1 MKIAFFLFFS
11 LITPLLA
18 TPDDD
23 WNAILAM
30 DAGPTKKPASTAE
43 ARTLGKAHFAKH
55 QALIE
60 DFLKKNPVDLRGF
73 EARLRLAS
81 ILAATGKME
90 KKQSLVDDAMRMLQT
105 LEKDKSAPL
114 DKRADA
120 GFRRVSLYMQ
130 CLDSRENESRRDIVT
145 AARNFQTRYPND
157 RRTPRLL
164 VEVATICDNAP
175 DLKRELLDA
184 ALASSPDEVLK
195 RRIADDLKRIALLG
209 KPLPLRLNTIQGRSI
224 DLANQEGR
232 IVFLIFWA
240 ADSAPSLLWMQNFQL
255 ALANLPVD
263 RFSIITV
270 SLDKDP
276 ALPME
281 RLKDMGMSQWATSC
295 DGLGWDGPL
304 ARQCGINSLPTVL
317 LLDQAGVVRA
327 INVRGSYES
336 WIRKLLM
343 QPAS

>member
-1 MKIAFFLFFS
+1 MKIALFLFFALVAS
-11 LITPLLA
+11 LLA
-18 TPDDD
+18 SPDDD
-23 WNAILAM
+23 WNVIVAM
-30 DAGPTKKPASTAE
+30 DAGPPVKPTSAAE
-43 ARTLGKAHFAKH
+43 ARVLGKSHFVKH

-60 DFLKKNPVDLRGF
+60 DFLKKNPNDPRAF
-73 EARLRLAS
+73 DARLRLAA
-81 ILAATGKME
+81 ILSATGKME
-90 KKQSLVDDAMRMLQT
+90 KKQSLVDEAMRMLQA
-105 LEKDKSAPL
+105 LEKDKSFPL

-130 CLDSRENESRRDIVT
+130 SLDSPENESRRDIVT
-145 AARNFQTRYPND
+145 AARNFQSRYPND

-164 VEVATICDNAP
+164 VEVATVCDNAP
-175 DLKRELLDA
+175 DLKRELLNA
-184 ALASSPDEVLK
+184 ALASSPDESLK
-195 RRIADDLKRIALLG
+195 RRIGDDLKRLALLG
-209 KPLPLRLNTIQGRSI
+209 KPLALRLNTIQGRSI
-224 DLANQEGR
+224 DTSNLSGR

-263 RFSIITV
+263 RFSIITI

-295 DGLGWDGPL
+295 DGKSWDGAI

-317 LLDQAGVVRA
+317 LLDQSGVVRA

>member
-1 MKIAFFLFFS
+1 MKALLFFLFAFAS
-11 LITPLLA
+11 MLLA
-18 TPDDD
+18 SPDDD
-23 WNAILAM
+23 WNVIVAM
-30 DAGPTKKPASTAE
+30 DAGPAVKPANVAE
-43 ARTLGKAHFAKH
+43 ARKFGKAHFVKH

-60 DFLKKNPVDLRGF
+60 EFIKSHPSDSRIFD
-73 EARLRLAS
+73 ARLRLAG

-90 KKQSLVDDAMRMLQT
+90 KKQTLVDDAMRMLQA
-105 LEKDKSAPL
+105 LEKDKSIPL

-145 AARNFQTRYPND
+145 AARNFQSRYPND

-164 VEVATICDNAP
+164 VEVATVCDNAP

-184 ALASSPDEVLK
+184 ALAASPDDSLK
-195 RRIADDLKRIALLG
+195 RRIADDLKRLDLIG
-209 KPLPLRLNTIQGRSI
+209 KPLPFLLKTIQGRSI
-224 DLANQEGR
+224 EVSKQAGR

-240 ADSAPSLLWMQNFQL
+240 TDSAPSLLWMQNFQL

-276 ALPME
+276 TLSME
-281 RLKDMGMSQWATSC
+281 CLKEMGMSQWATSC
-295 DGLGWDGPL
+295 DGLGWDGPF
-304 ARQCGINSLPTVL
+304 ARHCGINSLPTVI
-317 LLDQAGVVRA
+317 LLDQTGVVRA

>member
-60 DFLKKNPVDLRGF
+60 DFLKKNPADSRGF
-73 EARLRLAS
+73 DARLRLAS

-157 RRTPRLL
+157 RRT
-164 VEVATICDNAP
+164 
-175 DLKRELLDA
+175 
-184 ALASSPDEVLK
+184 
-195 RRIADDLKRIALLG
+195 LKRIALLG

-317 LLDQAGVVRA
+317 LLDQKGVVRA

>member
-1 MKIAFFLFFS
+1 MNAFFFLLFAFS
-11 LITPLLA
+11 VTLFA
-18 TPDDD
+18 SSDGD
-23 WNAILAM
+23 WNAIVAL
-30 DAGPTKKPASTAE
+30 DAGPEAKPKNVVE
-43 ARTLGKAHFAKH
+43 ARQFGKAHFAKH
-55 QALIE
+55 RGLIE
-60 DFLKKNPVDLRGF
+60 EFIKKNPTDPRIF
-73 EARLRLAS
+73 DARMRLAG

-90 KKQSLVDDAMRMLQT
+90 KKQNLVDDAMRMLQG
-105 LEKDKSAPL
+105 LEKDKSFPL
-114 DKRADA
+114 NKRADA
-120 GFRRVSLYMQ
+120 GFRRVSLYLQ
-130 CLDSRENESRRDIVT
+130 CLDSRENDSRDDIVN
-145 AARNFQTRYPND
+145 AARNFQSRYPSD

-164 VEVATICDNAP
+164 VEVATVCDNAP

-184 ALASSPDEVLK
+184 ASASSPDDSLK
-195 RRIADDLKRIALLG
+195 RRIADDLKRLDLIG
-209 KPLPLRLNTIQGRSI
+209 KPLPFLLKTIQGRSI
-224 DLANQEGR
+224 DISKQSGR

-281 RLKDMGMSQWATSC
+281 CLKEMGMSQWATSC

-304 ARQCGINSLPTVL
+304 ARQCGINSLPTVI
-317 LLDQAGVVRA
+317 LLDQTGVVRD